1 MDLIKDMPE
10 AKYVMDDLMART
22 YKSEQQLIQYKG
34 ESIILIHRIIRDVSA
49 LQIQSSGSYP
59 IDKDQLS
66 KKDDAITNLIKLIEL
81 NIKEHIK

>member
-22 YKSEQQLIQYKG
+22 YKSEQRLIKYKG
-34 ESIILIHRIIRDVSA
+34 DSIILIHRIIRDVSA
-49 LQIQSSGSYP
+49 LQIQSTGSYP

-81 NIKEHIK
+81 NIE